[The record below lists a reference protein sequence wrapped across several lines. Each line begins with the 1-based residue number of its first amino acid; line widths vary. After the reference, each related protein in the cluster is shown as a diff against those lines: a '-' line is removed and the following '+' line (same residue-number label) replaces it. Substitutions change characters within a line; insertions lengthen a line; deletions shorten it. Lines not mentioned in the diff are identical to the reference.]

1 MCKIK
6 CKLCKHLIFILSYSV
21 DILEKTLVNVSVLM
35 LSMSSP
41 DESSLKYEIEFL
53 LFQDWI
59 DTRLRYIDS
68 GKHLYLNGLR
78 HKEHVWRPDTY
89 FILHGEFKTHNEA
102 GPIHMAL
109 KVFPNGTVVLITR

>member
-1 MCKIK
+1 M
-6 CKLCKHLIFILSYSV
+6 
-21 DILEKTLVNVSVLM
+21 TVNVSVLM

-59 DTRLRYIDS
+59 DHRLRYDDD
-68 GKHLYLNGLR
+68 GHHRYLNALR
-78 HKEHVWRPDTY
+78 HREHLWRPDTY

-102 GPIHMAL
+102 GPINMAF
-109 KVFPNGTVVLITR
+109 KVYPNGTVLYITR